1 MKGLDRK
8 GIGVYIHGVGDPM
21 INYLNSAHNF
31 LFYARKWAQTRA
43 RADGTEVRLLE
54 IEGKK
59 ISLVAHVGTPK
70 YGSSH
75 DMWYAFIVLNADT
88 VRVVRGTFAV
98 RTNSQYWTGWIVE
111 DLSTDKARIQYREVA
126 KNASWKKTVTG
137 HVSGI
142 RNFK

>member
-8 GIGVYIHGVGDPM
+8 GIGVYIQGVRDPM
-21 INYLNSAHNF
+21 KNYLNFADNF
-31 LFYARKWAQTRA
+31 LFYARKWATWPYGK
-43 RADGTEVRLLE
+43 GTLLE

-59 ISLVAHVGTPK
+59 ISLVGHDGTPK
-70 YGSSH
+70 YGTTYDIWH
-75 DMWYAFIVLNADT
+75 AFIVLNADT
-88 VRVVRGTFAV
+88 VRVVRGTFVV
-98 RTNSQYWTGWIVE
+98 RTNNQYWTGWTVE
-111 DLSTDKARIQYREVA
+111 DLPTDEARVQYREVS

>member
-1 MKGLDRK
+1 MKGLDMK
-8 GIGVYIHGVGDPM
+8 GIGVYIQGVRDPM
-21 INYLNSAHNF
+21 KNYLNFADNF
-31 LFYARKWAQTRA
+31 LFYARKWA
-43 RADGTEVRLLE
+43 DGKGTPLE
-54 IEGKK
+54 IVKIEGKK
-59 ISLVAHVGTPK
+59 ISLVAHDGTPK

-75 DMWYAFIVLNADT
+75 DIWHAFIVLNADT

-98 RTNSQYWTGWIVE
+98 RTNNQYWTGWFVE
-111 DLSTDKARIQYREVA
+111 DLPTDKARIQYREVS